1 MGAVERGVVG
11 EDRALQLLQLRPGLE
26 AEVAV
31 EQLPALLVRLEGLCL
46 AAGAVQRKHQK
57 PTQPLAMRVLSDQ
70 RFQLG
75 DEL

>member
-11 EDRALQLLQLRPGLE
+11 EDRALQFLQLRPGLE
-26 AEVAV
+26 TELAV
-31 EQLPALLVRLEGLCL
+31 EQLPALPVGLEGLCL
-46 AAGAVQRKHQK
+46 AAGAVERKHQE
-57 PTQPLAMRVLSDQ
+57 PAQPFPMRVLPDQ